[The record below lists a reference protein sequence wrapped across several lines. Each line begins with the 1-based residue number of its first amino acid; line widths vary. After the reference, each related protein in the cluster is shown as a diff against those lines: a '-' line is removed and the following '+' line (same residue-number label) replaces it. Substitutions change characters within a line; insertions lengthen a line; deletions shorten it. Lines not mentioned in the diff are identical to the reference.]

1 MSSAFNNNANLNSE
15 QVASSLY
22 RKWGWFI
29 LLGIVMLMLGGIAFG
44 NLLFATVVSVYYVG
58 AIILI
63 AGIAQVIHAF
73 SLKSWK
79 SFIFWVLSGLLYIV
93 AGIFCF
99 INPLLASTVLT
110 FFLAVALIA
119 SGLLR
124 IWVGFE
130 SRPVKGYGWIILGG
144 LITALAG
151 AIIAMRWPVDS
162 LWILGMFLAIDLVF
176 QGWTVIA
183 FGFGLKQAG
192 GR

>member
-1 MSSAFNNNANLNSE
+1 MSSAYNNNANLSPE
-15 QVASSLY
+15 QAASSLH

-58 AIILI
+58 AIILV

-79 SFIFWVLSGLLYIV
+79 SFLFWALSGLLYIA
-93 AGIFCF
+93 AGIFSF

-119 SGLLR
+119 SGFLR

-144 LITALAG
+144 IITALAG